1 MGRIRTTYVKRM
13 TRKII
18 EHFPDRFTKEFSKN
32 KALLKEVTETPSK
45 QLRNKIAGS
54 ITRTLKTQKE

>member
-18 EHFPDRFTKEFSKN
+18 EHFPGKFSKDFQKN
-32 KALLKEVTETPSK
+32 KAFLKEVTETPSK

-54 ITRTLKTQKE
+54 IARTLKSQKD

>member
-1 MGRIRTTYVKRM
+1 MGRIRTTYIKRM

-18 EHFPDRFTKEFSKN
+18 AHFPDRFTKEFSKN
-32 KALLKEVTETPSK
+32 KVLLKEVTTTPSK

-54 ITRTLKTQKE
+54 ITRTLKSQKD

>member
-18 EHFPDRFTKEFSKN
+18 EQFPGKFTQDFQKN
-32 KALLKEVTETPSK
+32 KTALKEVTTTPSK

-54 ITRTLKTQKE
+54 IARTLKSQKD